1 MVRNKLV
8 KAILIAGALQSGF
21 ASALGLGDLAL
32 NSALN
37 QPFRAI
43 IPLRD
48 IGELSAE
55 EIKISLAD
63 ESAFTNAGVDR
74 SYFLTALQFQVELL
88 GNGNG
93 RIIVTTHKAVLEP
106 YLDFIVE
113 ARWPSG
119 KMIREYTV
127 LLDLPVFAAE
137 SVTRN
142 VSVAQVK
149 APSRQS
155 APIKPAPAA
164 PAVREAG
171 GAIGPAQ
178 RSAPKARDLDEQQSL
193 PAAESSSEYRVQHHD
208 TMWQIAGKLRP
219 SAYVT
224 TQQTMLALLKKNPQ
238 AFVNGNVNQ
247 VKSGYV
253 LRLPSEAEV
262 KQIDQEQAVEEIRA
276 QDRQWRGERV
286 SKPIKKPTAKARP
299 VTAAAASAPQLDA
312 TLKAEQDQ
320 EAAGEAAVKFSIGSA
335 GIDDAS
341 GGETNILQ
349 QKLRREQELREKS
362 TLESAEMQ
370 AKVLAMEKQIETLQT
385 LISLKNSQL
394 AAIQSGAFKP
404 SAGKVDADIQKIES
418 ELAAPDSPESDL
430 EPQVSTASP
439 ESGITDA
446 AVSDAKSEAEEVS
459 VSPPQVSTD
468 STEEKWYS
476 SIFVKVVGLIL
487 AVLALLFL
495 RKRNNAAGEETDM
508 PAYEEA
514 IPASGSVE
522 AAIFSAHYDDE
533 PNIDP
538 AVGLNETESDGD
550 VDIGSGGF
558 DNLDADEES
567 DQLVEAKSEG
577 SPGDTTLLPKGSS
590 NKVADV
596 QPQTGDIVAEADI
609 YVAYGRYDQAAS
621 LLKTAI
627 TQDPDNADL
636 HVKLIDIYLD
646 TRDRENFD
654 LAFSNLRNLKN
665 NDAIDQVKESMSAI
679 EGVSDWLDDDALAA
693 EQAGGAEMLTFDMG
707 DEVDADTDN
716 AAGQSEIEESAGS
729 LDFASDDD
737 LDFSFG
743 VIDSDLETDTELST
757 DSGLEAKPE
766 SENTN
771 LAAIHVID
779 RNSAENSADA
789 EVLASLDVDLA
800 DLDFDFE
807 MEEDD
812 SETKLANLNSEPAAE
827 IDTDDTGLD
836 LEFDDL
842 DIDSLALGDNEL
854 GGELSEDLGGNSLDS
869 VSLLGGDEP
878 DGLEFDLEDSEE
890 LGSFNLDEEDLETL
904 EPLDSLINADI
915 QSKSADVEDLDTD
928 DIDLS
933 DLDMDLSFDTIS
945 EQAVLADTADADFE
959 SADLDDPLDI
969 EKSAEAPIESSGLA
983 ETELGGIAVED
994 LVFDEFD
1001 AGDEDLGDNFDSLV
1015 DSDSVAT
1022 KLDLARAYVDM
1033 GDSDG
1038 AREMLEEV
1046 MQEGD
1051 TQQQLDAKAL
1061 LDAMS

>member
-1 MVRNKLV
+1 
-8 KAILIAGALQSGF
+8 
-21 ASALGLGDLAL
+21 
-32 NSALN
+32 
-37 QPFRAI
+37 
-43 IPLRD
+43 
-48 IGELSAE
+48 
-55 EIKISLAD
+55 
-63 ESAFTNAGVDR
+63 
-74 SYFLTALQFQVELL
+74 
-88 GNGNG
+88 
-93 RIIVTTHKAVLEP
+93 
-106 YLDFIVE
+106 
-113 ARWPSG
+113 
-119 KMIREYTV
+119 
-127 LLDLPVFAAE
+127 
-137 SVTRN
+137 
-142 VSVAQVK
+142 VAQVK
-149 APSRQS
+149 SPSQQS

-178 RSAPKARDLDEQQSL
+178 RLAPKVRYLDEQQSL

-208 TMWQIAGKLRP
+208 TMWQIAAKLRP
-219 SAYVT
+219 STFVT

-238 AFVNGNVNQ
+238 AFVDGNVNQ

-262 KQIDQEQAVEEIRA
+262 KQLNQKQAVEEIRA

-286 SKPIKKPTAKARP
+286 SKPIKKPTAKAKP
-299 VTAAAASAPQLDA
+299 ATSAAASAPPLDA
-312 TLKAEQDQ
+312 TLKAEQDQDQ

-341 GGETNILQ
+341 GGEANILRQ
-349 QKLRREQELREKS
+349 QLRREQESREKS
-362 TLESAEMQ
+362 TLESSEMQ
-370 AKVLAMEKQIETLQT
+370 AKVIAMEKQIDTLQS

-418 ELAAPDSPESDL
+418 ELSAPDSSESDL
-430 EPQVSTASP
+430 DPQVSIASP
-439 ESGITDA
+439 ESEITDT
-446 AVSDAKSEAEEVS
+446 AVSDAKSQAEEIS
-459 VSPPQVSTD
+459 VSTPRVSTD

-476 SIFVKVVGLIL
+476 SIFVKFAGLIL

-495 RKRNNAAGEETDM
+495 RRRNNAAGEETDM

-522 AAIFSAHYDDE
+522 TAVFSAHYDDE

-538 AVGLNETESDGD
+538 AVGLNEPESDGD
-550 VDIGSGGF
+550 VVFGSDG
-558 DNLDADEES
+558 LDADEES
-567 DQLVEAKSEG
+567 DKLVEAKSEG
-577 SPGDTTLLPKGSS
+577 SDDDTPLLSKGSS

-646 TRDRENFD
+646 TRDRENFN
-654 LAFSNLRNLKN
+654 LAFSNLLNLKN

-679 EGVSDWLDDDALAA
+679 EDVSDWLDDGALPA
-693 EQAGGAEMLTFDMG
+693 EQAGGAEMLTFDMA

-716 AAGQSEIEESAGS
+716 AADQSDIEEPAGG
-729 LDFASDDD
+729 LNFASDDD

-743 VIDSDLETDTELST
+743 EIDCDLETDTELPA

-771 LAAIHVID
+771 VAAMSVID
-779 RNSAENSADA
+779 SNSADNSADA

-812 SETKLANLNSEPAAE
+812 SEAKLANLNSEPAAE
-827 IDTDDTGLD
+827 IDIEDTGLD

-842 DIDSLALGDNEL
+842 DIENLALGDNEL
-854 GGELSEDLGGNSLDS
+854 GSELSEDLGSNSLDS

-878 DGLEFDLEDSEE
+878 EGLEFDLEESEE
-890 LGSFNLDEEDLETL
+890 LGSFNLDEEGLETL
-904 EPLDSLINADI
+904 EPLDSLTNADI
-915 QSKSADVEDLDTD
+915 QSKSADVGDLDSD

-945 EQAVLADTADADFE
+945 EQAVLADTAGANFK
-959 SADLDDPLDI
+959 SADIDDPLDI
-969 EKSAEAPIESSGLA
+969 EKSAEVSIESSGLA

-1046 MQEGD
+1046 MQVGD

>member
-74 SYFLTALQFQVELL
+74 SYFLTALKFHVELL

-93 RIIVTTHKAVLEP
+93 RIIVTSYKAVLEP

-127 LLDLPVFAAE
+127 LLDLPVFTAE

-149 APSRQS
+149 SPSQQS

-178 RSAPKARDLDEQQSL
+178 RLAPKVRYLDEQQSL

-208 TMWQIAGKLRP
+208 TMWQIAAKLRP
-219 SAYVT
+219 STFVT

-238 AFVNGNVNQ
+238 AFIDGNVNL

-253 LRLPSEAEV
+253 LRLPTQSEV
-262 KQIDQEQAVEEIRA
+262 KQINQEQAVEEIRA

-286 SKPIKKPTAKARP
+286 SKPIKKPTAKAKP
-299 VTAAAASAPQLDA
+299 ATSAAASAPPLDA

-320 EAAGEAAVKFSIGSA
+320 EAAGETAVKFSIGSA

-341 GGETNILQ
+341 GGEANILRQ
-349 QKLRREQELREKS
+349 QLRREQESREKS
-362 TLESAEMQ
+362 TLESSEMQ
-370 AKVLAMEKQIETLQT
+370 AKVIAMEKQIDTLQS

-404 SAGKVDADIQKIES
+404 SAGKVDADIQKNES
-418 ELAAPDSPESDL
+418 ELSAPDSSESDL
-430 EPQVSTASP
+430 EPQVSIASP
-439 ESGITDA
+439 ESEITDT
-446 AVSDAKSEAEEVS
+446 AVSDAKSQAEEIS
-459 VSPPQVSTD
+459 VSAPRVSTD

-476 SIFVKVVGLIL
+476 SIFVKFAGLIL

-495 RKRNNAAGEETDM
+495 RRRNNAAGEETDM

-522 AAIFSAHYDDE
+522 AAVFSAHYDDE

-538 AVGLNETESDGD
+538 AVGLNEPESDGD
-550 VDIGSGGF
+550 VAFGS
-558 DNLDADEES
+558 DDLDADEES
-567 DQLVEAKSEG
+567 DKLVEAKSEG
-577 SPGDTTLLPKGSS
+577 SDDDTPLLSKGSS

-609 YVAYGRYDQAAS
+609 YLAYGRYDQAAS

-654 LAFSNLRNLKN
+654 LAFSNLLNLRNN
-665 NDAIDQVKESMSAI
+665 GAIDQVKESMSAI

-693 EQAGGAEMLTFDMG
+693 EQAGGADMLTFDMA
-707 DEVDADTDN
+707 DEVDADTGN
-716 AAGQSEIEESAGS
+716 AADQSDIEEPAGG

-743 VIDSDLETDTELST
+743 EIDSDLEADTDLPA

-771 LAAIHVID
+771 IAAMSVID
-779 RNSAENSADA
+779 SNSAQSSADA
-789 EVLASLDVDLA
+789 EGLASLDVDLA

-812 SETKLANLNSEPAAE
+812 SEAKLANLNSEPAAE
-827 IDTDDTGLD
+827 IDIEDTGLD

-842 DIDSLALGDNEL
+842 DIENLALGDNEL
-854 GGELSEDLGGNSLDS
+854 GGELGEDLGSNSLDS
-869 VSLLGGDEP
+869 L
-878 DGLEFDLEDSEE
+878 
-890 LGSFNLDEEDLETL
+890 T
-904 EPLDSLINADI
+904 NADI
-915 QSKSADVEDLDTD
+915 QSKSADPGDLDSD

-933 DLDMDLSFDTIS
+933 
-945 EQAVLADTADADFE
+945 
-959 SADLDDPLDI
+959 DLDDPLDI
-969 EKSAEAPIESSGLA
+969 EKSAEVSIESSGLA
-983 ETELGGIAVED
+983 ETDLGGIAVED

-1046 MQEGD
+1046 MQVGN

>member
-37 QPFRAI
+37 EPFRAI

-74 SYFLTALQFQVELL
+74 SYFLTALQFHVELL
-88 GNGNG
+88 GGGNG
-93 RIIVTTHKAVLEP
+93 RIIVTTYKAVLEP

-119 KMIREYTV
+119 KMIREYMV
-127 LLDLPVFAAE
+127 LLDPPVFATE
-137 SVTRN
+137 SVIRN

-149 APSRQS
+149 APSRQP
-155 APIKPAPAA
+155 APIKPV

-178 RSAPKARDLDEQQSL
+178 RLAPKVRDLDEQQSL

-208 TMWQIAGKLRP
+208 TMLQIAAKLRP
-219 SAYVT
+219 STFVT

-238 AFVNGNVNQ
+238 AFIGGNVNL

-253 LRLPSEAEV
+253 LRLPSQSEV
-262 KQIDQEQAVEEIRA
+262 KQINQEQAVEEIRA

-286 SKPIKKPTAKARP
+286 RKPIKKPTAKAKP
-299 VTAAAASAPQLDA
+299 ATSAAASAPQLDA

-320 EAAGEAAVKFSIGSA
+320 DQEAAGETAVKFIIGSA

-341 GGETNILQ
+341 GGETNILRQ
-349 QKLRREQELREKS
+349 QLRREQESREKS

-370 AKVLAMEKQIETLQT
+370 AKVIEMEKQIETLQT

-404 SAGKVDADIQKIES
+404 SAGKSDADIQKNES
-418 ELAAPDSPESDL
+418 ELSAADSSESDL
-430 EPQVSTASP
+430 EVQVSIASP
-439 ESGITDA
+439 ESEITDA
-446 AVSDAKSEAEEVS
+446 AVSDAKSRAEEIS
-459 VSPPQVSTD
+459 VSAQRVSTD

-476 SIFVKVVGLIL
+476 SIFVKVAGLIL
-487 AVLALLFL
+487 AVLVLLFF
-495 RKRNNAAGEETDM
+495 RRRNNAAGDAADM

-514 IPASGSVE
+514 ILVSGTVE
-522 AAIFSAHYDDE
+522 AAVFSAHYDDE
-533 PNIDP
+533 PNIDT
-538 AVGLNETESDGD
+538 AVGLNETESDRQ
-550 VDIGSGGF
+550 VVFGSGDF
-558 DNLDADEES
+558 DNLDTDEELAK
-567 DQLVEAKSEG
+567 LVEAKSEG
-577 SPGDTTLLPKGSS
+577 SDDDATLLPKGSS

-654 LAFSNLRNLKN
+654 LAFSSLRNLKN

-679 EGVSDWLDDDALAA
+679 EGVSGWLDYDALAA
-693 EQAGGAEMLTFDMG
+693 EQAGGADILTFDMS

-716 AAGQSEIEESAGS
+716 AA
-729 LDFASDDD
+729 
-737 LDFSFG
+737 
-743 VIDSDLETDTELST
+743 
-757 DSGLEAKPE
+757 
-766 SENTN
+766 
-771 LAAIHVID
+771 
-779 RNSAENSADA
+779 
-789 EVLASLDVDLA
+789 VLASLDVDLA

-807 MEEDD
+807 MGEDD
-812 SETKLANLNSEPAAE
+812 SETKLANLNSEPITE

-836 LEFDDL
+836 LEVDDL
-842 DIDSLALGDNEL
+842 DIENLALGDNEL

-878 DGLEFDLEDSEE
+878 EGLEFDLEDSEG
-890 LGSFNLDEEDLETL
+890 LGSFNLDEEDLKTL
-904 EPLDSLINADI
+904 EPLDSLTNADI
-915 QSKSADVEDLDTD
+915 QFKSADLEDLDADT
-928 DIDLS
+928 IDLS

-945 EQAVLADTADADFE
+945 EQAVLAGTAGADFE
-959 SADLDDPLDI
+959 SADLDDHLDI
-969 EKSAEAPIESSGLA
+969 KKSAEAPIESSGLA

-1061 LDAMS
+1061 LDTMS

>member
-93 RIIVTTHKAVLEP
+93 RIIVTTFKAVLEP

-119 KMIREYTV
+119 KMMREYTV

-149 APSRQS
+149 SPSQQS
-155 APIKPAPAA
+155 VPIKPAPAA

-178 RSAPKARDLDEQQSL
+178 RLAPKVIDLDAQQSL

-208 TMWQIAGKLRP
+208 TMWHIAAKLRP
-219 SAYVT
+219 SAYVS

-238 AFVNGNVNQ
+238 AFVDDNVNQ

-262 KQIDQEQAVEEIRA
+262 KQLNQEQAVEEIRA
-276 QDRQWRGERV
+276 QDRQWRGEGE
-286 SKPIKKPTAKARP
+286 SKPIKKLTAKAKP
-299 VTAAAASAPQLDA
+299 LTSAAASAPQLDA

-341 GGETNILQ
+341 GGATNILQ
-349 QKLRREQELREKS
+349 QKLRREQELREKN
-362 TLESAEMQ
+362 TLESTEMQ
-370 AKVLAMEKQIETLQT
+370 AKVTAMEKQIETLQT

-418 ELAAPDSPESDL
+418 ELSAPDSSESDL
-430 EPQVSTASP
+430 EPQVSIASP
-439 ESGITDA
+439 ESEITDT
-446 AVSDAKSEAEEVS
+446 AVSDAKSQAEEIS
-459 VSPPQVSTD
+459 VSAPRVSTD

-476 SIFVKVVGLIL
+476 SIFVKFAGLIL

-495 RKRNNAAGEETDM
+495 RRRNNAAGEETDM

-522 AAIFSAHYDDE
+522 AAVFSAHYDDE

-538 AVGLNETESDGD
+538 AVGLNEPESDGD
-550 VDIGSGGF
+550 VAFGS
-558 DNLDADEES
+558 DDLDADEES
-567 DQLVEAKSEG
+567 DKLVEAKSEG
-577 SPGDTTLLPKGSS
+577 SDDDTPLLSKGSS

-609 YVAYGRYDQAAS
+609 YLAYGRYDQAAS

-654 LAFSNLRNLKN
+654 LAFSNLLNLRNN
-665 NDAIDQVKESMSAI
+665 GAIDQVKESMSAI

-693 EQAGGAEMLTFDMG
+693 EQAGGAEMLTFDMA

-716 AAGQSEIEESAGS
+716 AADQSDIEEPAGG

-743 VIDSDLETDTELST
+743 EIDSDLEADTELPA

-771 LAAIHVID
+771 IAAMSVID
-779 RNSAENSADA
+779 SNSAQSSADA

-812 SETKLANLNSEPAAE
+812 SEAKLANLNSEPAAE
-827 IDTDDTGLD
+827 IDIEDTGLD
-836 LEFDDL
+836 LEFADL
-842 DIDSLALGDNEL
+842 DIENLALGDNEL
-854 GGELSEDLGGNSLDS
+854 GGELSEDLGSNSLDS
-869 VSLLGGDEP
+869 L
-878 DGLEFDLEDSEE
+878 
-890 LGSFNLDEEDLETL
+890 T
-904 EPLDSLINADI
+904 NADI
-915 QSKSADVEDLDTD
+915 QSKSADPGDLDSD

-933 DLDMDLSFDTIS
+933 
-945 EQAVLADTADADFE
+945 
-959 SADLDDPLDI
+959 DLDDPLDI
-969 EKSAEAPIESSGLA
+969 EKSAEVSIESSGLA
-983 ETELGGIAVED
+983 ETDLGGIAVED

-1046 MQEGD
+1046 MQVGN